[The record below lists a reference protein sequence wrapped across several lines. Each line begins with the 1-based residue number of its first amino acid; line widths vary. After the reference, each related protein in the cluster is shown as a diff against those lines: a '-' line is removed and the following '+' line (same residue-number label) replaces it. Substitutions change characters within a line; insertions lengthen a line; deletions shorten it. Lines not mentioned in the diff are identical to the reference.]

1 MKLICDSNLPRS
13 SWKSGA
19 NQNKNYP
26 EILKIGHLIGLGMWL
41 RMTKW
46 LTFFRTLGREPIQVG
61 VPETITPGLFLS
73 LVVSLS
79 VC

>member
-1 MKLICDSNLPRS
+1 MKLICDLNLPRS

-41 RMTKW
+41 RTTKVVNI
-46 LTFFRTLGREPIQVG
+46 LQNSREGAYSSGGP
-61 VPETITPGLFLS
+61 
-73 LVVSLS
+73 
-79 VC
+79 